1 VLYIGAEALDPKG
14 TDQVISTMAAAQ
26 LLVTSFNSA
35 SSQAF
40 THLYF
45 LTAYTVPV
53 VIGFALW
60 RSRTVPRW
68 LAALLTAG
76 LEIAEAQSAKG
87 PSSSGSCFPSRSRWS
102 CWRHASGGQQHL
114 PMNHASPSSQLT
126 HRSS

>member
-53 VIGFALW
+53 VMGFALW

-68 LAALLTAG
+68 LAVLLTAG
-76 LEIAEAQSAKG
+76 LGIAEG
-87 PSSSGSCFPSRSRWS
+87 HPRDR
-102 CWRHASGGQQHL
+102 RHLVHASLRGRDGPAGGTHL
-114 PMNHASPSSQLT
+114 AGSST
-126 HRSS
+126 CP